1 VKILKESGE
10 RKTLNQSD
18 QNEFINSIQSSFK
31 NTSYNFDTLKINVD
45 ISSWIDTHKILKK
58 DFNLSFF
65 NWLSAVDWDNEVKTG
80 DAPKEPVTPSFEILS
95 CLSQTN
101 SNNLVISSTVI
112 SKENAE
118 IESLVDV
125 FAGANWHEREAYEMF
140 GINFLNHPNLTK
152 LYLPDDY
159 EGNPLLKSFELI
171 SREVKPWPGE
181 VDVEG
186 MPEDSIVV
194 EEKGS

>member
-1 VKILKESGE
+1 MKTFKKNGE

-18 QNEFINSIQSSFK
+18 QNDFINSIQSTFK
-31 NTSYNFDTLKINVD
+31 NTSYDFDTLKINVD
-45 ISSWIDTHKILKK
+45 FTSWIDTHKTLKK

-140 GINFLNHPNLTK
+140 GINFLNHPNLIK

>member
-1 VKILKESGE
+1 MKTFKKNGE

-18 QNEFINSIQSSFK
+18 QNEFINSIQSTFK
-31 NTSYNFDTLKINVD
+31 NTSYDFDTLKLNVD
-45 ISSWIDTHKILKK
+45 FTSWIDTHKILKK

-140 GINFLNHPNLTK
+140 GINFLNHPNLIK

>member
-1 VKILKESGE
+1 MKSGE
-10 RKTLNQSD
+10 KKTLNQSD

-118 IESLVDV
+118 IESLVEV

-171 SREVKPWPGE
+171 SREVKPWPGD

>member
-1 VKILKESGE
+1 MKSGE

-58 DFNLSFF
+58 DFNQSFF

-171 SREVKPWPGE
+171 SREVKPWPGD

>member
-1 VKILKESGE
+1 MKSGE

-112 SKENAE
+112 SKESAE

-171 SREVKPWPGE
+171 SREVKPWPGD

-186 MPEDSIVV
+186 MPEESIVV

>member
-1 VKILKESGE
+1 MKSGE

-171 SREVKPWPGE
+171 SREVKPWPGD

-186 MPEDSIVV
+186 MPEDRIVV

>member
-1 VKILKESGE
+1 MKSGE
-10 RKTLNQSD
+10 KKTLNQSD

-112 SKENAE
+112 SKESAE

-171 SREVKPWPGE
+171 SREVKPWPGD

>member
-1 VKILKESGE
+1 MKSGE
-10 RKTLNQSD
+10 KKTLNQSD

-95 CLSQTN
+95 CLSHTN

-171 SREVKPWPGE
+171 SREVKPWPGD

>member
-1 VKILKESGE
+1 MKSGE
-10 RKTLNQSD
+10 KKTLNQSD

-171 SREVKPWPGE
+171 SREVKPWPGD

-186 MPEDSIVV
+186 MPEYSIVV

>member
-1 VKILKESGE
+1 MKSGE

-45 ISSWIDTHKILKK
+45 ISSWIDTHKTLKK

-171 SREVKPWPGE
+171 SREVKPWPGD

-186 MPEDSIVV
+186 MPEDSIVA

>member
-1 VKILKESGE
+1 MKSGE
-10 RKTLNQSD
+10 KKTLNQSD

-45 ISSWIDTHKILKK
+45 ISSWIDTHKTLKK

-140 GINFLNHPNLTK
+140 GISFLNHPNLTK

-171 SREVKPWPGE
+171 SREVKPWPGD

>member
-1 VKILKESGE
+1 MKILKESGE
-10 RKTLNQSD
+10 KKTLNQSD

-171 SREVKPWPGE
+171 SREVKPWPGD

>member
-1 VKILKESGE
+1 MKSGE

-171 SREVKPWPGE
+171 SREVKPWPGD

-186 MPEDSIVV
+186 MPEEGIVV

>member
-1 VKILKESGE
+1 MKILKESGE

-18 QNEFINSIQSSFK
+18 QNEFINSIQSTFK
-31 NTSYNFDTLKINVD
+31 NTSYDFDTLKINVD
-45 ISSWIDTHKILKK
+45 FTSWIDTHKILKK

-65 NWLSAVDWDNEVKTG
+65 NWLSAVDWDNDVKTG

-140 GINFLNHPNLTK
+140 GINFLNHPNLIK

>member
-1 VKILKESGE
+1 MKSGE
-10 RKTLNQSD
+10 KKTLNQSD

-112 SKENAE
+112 SKENPE

-171 SREVKPWPGE
+171 SREVKPWPGD

>member
-1 VKILKESGE
+1 MKSGE

-112 SKENAE
+112 SKQNAE

-171 SREVKPWPGE
+171 SREVKPWPGD

>member
-1 VKILKESGE
+1 MKSGE
-10 RKTLNQSD
+10 KKTLNQSD

-58 DFNLSFF
+58 EFNLSFF

-140 GINFLNHPNLTK
+140 GINFLNHPNLIK